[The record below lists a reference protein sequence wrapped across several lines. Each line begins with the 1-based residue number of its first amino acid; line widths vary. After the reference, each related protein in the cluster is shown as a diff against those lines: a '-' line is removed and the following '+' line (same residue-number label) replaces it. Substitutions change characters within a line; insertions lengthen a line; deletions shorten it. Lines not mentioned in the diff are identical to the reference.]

1 MQVKSFMSN
10 MIQFELEDAVGTEN
24 VSTSKCEKDTYSVDY
39 FWISRMW
46 EDKGSQGPMADI
58 IVRPGN
64 TEEVSKVLKIANY
77 YKLPVHTWGGG
88 SGSQGGALP
97 MAGGILLDMKRMNH
111 IIDIDENAH
120 SITAE
125 AGMIFQQLEWYAN
138 ERGFSC
144 MHIPSCLTCGTIGG
158 A

>member
-46 EDKGSQGPMADI
+46 EDKGSQGPMADF

-77 YKLPVHTWGGG
+77 YKLPVQT
-88 SGSQGGALP
+88 
-97 MAGGILLDMKRMNH
+97 
-111 IIDIDENAH
+111 
-120 SITAE
+120 
-125 AGMIFQQLEWYAN
+125 
-138 ERGFSC
+138 
-144 MHIPSCLTCGTIGG
+144 
-158 A
+158 

>member
-1 MQVKSFMSN
+1 MQIKSFMKD
-10 MIQFELEDAVGTEN
+10 MIQFELEDAVGREN
-24 VSTSKCEKDTYSVDY
+24 VSTSKCERDTYSVDY

-46 EDKGSQGPMADI
+46 QDRGAEGPLPDI
-58 IVRPGN
+58 IVRPGC

-77 YKLPVHTWGGG
+77 YKIPVHTWGGG

-97 MAGGILLDMKRMNH
+97 MAGGILLDMKKMNH
-111 IIDIDENAH
+111 LIELDENAH

-138 ERGFSC
+138 EKGFSC
-144 MHIPSCLTCGTIGG
+144 MHIPSMF
-158 A
+158 